1 MVRTHNSL
9 YRWCEVCV
17 THLPAELCSISVFVA
32 FVAYISKH
40 VLSYFSRRK
49 LILIFLK
56 MLILNSRNPTV
67 VSQHFYPP
75 LGTHHVQQVLDSFS
89 SQMLKKKMTCTLYVA
104 SGRLILQLLISLEVL
119 ICSPY
124 VLYEEELVV
133 IKLTFDGQFHCEII
147 YLKCS
152 SQFMRDSISVSS
164 YFRNCIEL
172 ILW

>member
-1 MVRTHNSL
+1 M
-9 YRWCEVCV
+9 
-17 THLPAELCSISVFVA
+17 PAELCSISVFVA

-40 VLSYFSRRK
+40 VLSYFSRGK

-89 SQMLKKKMTCTLYVA
+89 SQMLKKKMTCTLYVC
-104 SGRLILQLLISLEVL
+104 SFWETNIFGSTHLLSICFVWGR
-119 ICSPY
+119 
-124 VLYEEELVV
+124 ELVV

-152 SQFMRDSISVSS
+152 SLFMRDSISVSS
-164 YFRNCIEL
+164 YFRNCIKL